1 MRCRIG
7 LYSDLHFA
15 GRRVPLLSKEKKEE
29 MMKHFFYGLL
39 AIALIAAG
47 ALGRTVAEVLTLS
60 QLLMAVA
67 VVVSVVMTLL
77 AVVAAATGVAKPPL
91 SLHFLSSNAT
101 EEYEAAVQV
110 AGPLWKQ
117 YCPPDMRTVLEE
129 IERGKRKLT
138 EAVNWW
144 DAEHIPAGY
153 LGG

>member
-1 MRCRIG
+1 
-7 LYSDLHFA
+7 
-15 GRRVPLLSKEKKEE
+15 
-29 MMKHFFYGLL
+29 MKHFFYGLL

-60 QLLMAVA
+60 QFLMAVA
-67 VVVSVVMTLL
+67 AVVSVVMMLL
-77 AVVAAATGVAKPPL
+77 AVVAAAAGVAAPPL
-91 SLHFLSSNAT
+91 PSHFLSNNVT
-101 EEYEAAVQV
+101 EEYEAAAQV